1 MAELET
7 VSIIQE
13 ISTMTGLS
21 SIAIE
26 TGVVLLFVFFIA
38 IAVLVVL
45 TIFRIKKEIVKMSSV
60 ASSISQLLDRAYKK
74 RYGIRSDQL
83 RKETKLIVLKMLR
96 QGKPYDEILKKVR
109 VSKDYISLIENLA
122 IQKGLLKKR
131 TDKFTSE

>member
-21 SIAIE
+21 SLAIE
-26 TGVVLLFVFFIA
+26 TGVVLLLMFFIV
-38 IAVLVVL
+38 IAVLGVL
-45 TIFRIKKEIVKMSSV
+45 TILRIKKEIVKMSSV

-74 RYGIRSDQL
+74 HYGIRSDQL
-83 RKETKLIVLKMLR
+83 QKETKIIVLKMLR
-96 QGKPYDEILKKVR
+96 QGKSYDEILKKVR

-122 IQKGLLKKR
+122 IQKGLLKK
-131 TDKFTSE
+131 

>member
-26 TGVVLLFVFFIA
+26 TGVVLFFVFFIA

-60 ASSISQLLDRAYKK
+60 ASSISQLLDRAYKR

>member
-21 SIAIE
+21 SLAIE
-26 TGVVLLFVFFIA
+26 TGVVLLLMFFIA

>member
-7 VSIIQE
+7 VSIIQK

-26 TGVVLLFVFFIA
+26 TGVVLFFVFFIA

-60 ASSISQLLDRAYKK
+60 ASSIAQLLDRAYKK
-74 RYGIRSDQL
+74 HYGIRSDQL
-83 RKETKLIVLKMLR
+83 QKETKLIVLKMLR
-96 QGKPYDEILKKVR
+96 QGKSYDEILKKVR

-122 IQKGLLKKR
+122 IQKGLLKK
-131 TDKFTSE
+131 